1 LDDIRDSA
9 LKQEDSQRILLL
21 EKKDMHNI
29 VRNFHIDYGTKRH
42 KNDAISIKLWVEEM
56 TNLGDD
62 CPVLF
67 YKEQGVESDPQTLLD
82 VTDFALI
89 IMTSFQS
96 QQLVKFGHDK
106 VCLDGTHGTNSY
118 DFQLYTLMTVDEFG
132 SGCPVAFCFSN
143 RADETI
149 FKLFFEKIKIK
160 VGVITSNVF
169 MSDD

>member
-1 LDDIRDSA
+1 
-9 LKQEDSQRILLL
+9 
-21 EKKDMHNI
+21 
-29 VRNFHIDYGTKRH
+29 VGTR
-42 KNDAISIKLWVEEM
+42 
-56 TNLGDD
+56 
-62 CPVLF
+62 VLF

-169 MSDD
+169 MSDDAPAFYNACAWSTIITEVPNQLIGMWILVNISPVIMQIAHNVGPTAIDWV